1 MTHRFGSGQVVIPK
15 RLRDELG
22 LRPGVKVEFE
32 RDRDGVRVRLD
43 SWAVMACSRARSR
56 ARFRDCF
63 AVVTAAARDAT
74 LLTGDPELLDRDLGC
89 RVRDL
94 R

>member
-1 MTHRFGSGQVVIPK
+1 VSAWT
-15 RLRDELG
+15 
-22 LRPGVKVEFE
+22 PGP
-32 RDRDGVRVRLD
+32 
-43 SWAVMACSRARSR
+43 SWRSRARSR

-63 AVVTAAARDAT
+63 AVVAAAARDAT